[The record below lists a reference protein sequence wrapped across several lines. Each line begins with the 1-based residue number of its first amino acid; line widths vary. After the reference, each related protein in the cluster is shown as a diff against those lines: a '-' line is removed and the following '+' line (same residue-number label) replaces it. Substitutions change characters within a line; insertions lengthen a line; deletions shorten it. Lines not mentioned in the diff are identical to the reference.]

1 MPLLLIIYVL
11 ALGVRLAYL
20 AAHAGD
26 PLFAYPM
33 VDSAVYLAAAGRW
46 ASGGGLPDGALPF
59 GPLYPIVLG
68 ALYKITAGNLTVL
81 HALQMAIEATG
92 APLVFLLGRRLGGGA
107 AGNTA
112 TGLLAGV
119 LYALYWPFVYFA
131 GEWLV
136 EPLVI
141 PLLLAGL
148 LFWLRAS
155 DERGTNGL
163 IHAGAAGAFLGLSAI
178 TRPNGLLVL
187 ALVALTTAVMQRKIA
202 HALAVAAAG
211 ILIVLPVAGHN
222 YRQSGD
228 WIWVSSTGGIN
239 FYIGNNAEAT
249 GRDSTFPRMR
259 QWTFEKVEA
268 LAEIEAGRPLSP
280 AEVSGHYFAKGRDFV
295 MKSPGAFLA
304 LTARKC
310 VQLVSGYEMPNVK
323 DPNFYRARSPFLK
336 WPLFA
341 NFGIVLALAVV
352 GVFAGAGQPRGDN
365 QSNRTDHG
373 KRKSAGRFTN
383 ARSLTLLFA
392 GFYAL
397 SIVIFF
403 VNARYRLPV
412 VPFLLPF
419 SSLGLLAIVQAIR
432 SDRARLVRVGSI
444 FVAVLL
450 LAEWNPLGAVT
461 DESQSWF
468 NVGWAAQK
476 SGRADEALEAYG
488 RVAAGNNWYP
498 LALHNRALIERDA
511 GRTDEALRD
520 LNEAITIDSTY
531 YEAWAT
537 LGSVHYRGENYS
549 EAARAYERAAALW
562 PRATYLV
569 NQGLALRN
577 LGAIGPSMA
586 AFDRAISLDPAFVK
600 ARAHRAENLIAQG
613 AYDEAAREIETI
625 LALEPG
631 NAAAKAQLK
640 AIYSLQEQ
648 RNAEKYEPGTNE
660 AEGIRSEGNR

>member
-1 MPLLLIIYVL
+1 MPFLLIVYVL

-46 ASGGGLPDGALPF
+46 ASGSGLPDGALPF

-68 ALYKITAGNLTVL
+68 SLYKITGGNLTVL

-92 APLVFLLGRRLGGGA
+92 APLVYLIGRHVSGRLPG
-107 AGNTA
+107 TM
-112 TGLLAGV
+112 TGMIAGV

-148 LFWLRAS
+148 LLWIRAS
-155 DERGTNGL
+155 GEGGTNGVL
-163 IHAGAAGAFLGLSAI
+163 FAAAAGALLGLSAI
-178 TRPNGLLVL
+178 TRPNGLLLL
-187 ALVALTTAVMQRKIA
+187 ALIALTTAVIQRKIA
-202 HALAVAAAG
+202 HALAIAAAG
-211 ILIVLPVAGHN
+211 ILIVLPVAAHN
-222 YRQSGD
+222 YKQSGD
-228 WIWVSSTGGIN
+228 WILVSSTGGIN
-239 FYIGNNAEAT
+239 FYIGNNPEAT

-268 LAEIEAGRPLSP
+268 LAALETGRSLSP
-280 AEVSGHYFAKGRDFV
+280 AEVSGHYFAKGRDFI

-304 LTARKC
+304 LSARKS
-310 VQLVSGYEMPNVK
+310 VQLLSGYEMPNVK

-336 WPLFA
+336 WPVFA
-341 NFGIVLALAVV
+341 GFGVVLALAVV
-352 GVFAGAGQPRGDN
+352 GLFGGGPRTGA
-365 QSNRTDHG
+365 RT
-373 KRKSAGRFTN
+373 
-383 ARSLTLLFA
+383 LTLFFT

-397 SIVIFF
+397 SVVIFF
-403 VNARYRLPV
+403 VNARYRLPI

-419 SSLGLLAIVQAIR
+419 AALGLLAIVHAIR
-432 SDRARLVRVGSI
+432 NDRPRLIRMGGI

-461 DESQSWF
+461 DDSQSWF

-476 SGRADEALEAYG
+476 SGRTDEALDAYG
-488 RVAAGNNWYP
+488 RVATENSWYP

-511 GRTDEALRD
+511 GRTGEALRD
-520 LNEAITIDSTY
+520 LNEAIAIDSTY

-537 LGSVHYRGENYS
+537 LGGVHYRAEQYS
-549 EAARAYERAAALW
+549 DAARAYERAATLW
-562 PRATYLV
+562 PRATYFV
-569 NQGLALRN
+569 NHGLALRN
-577 LGAIGPSMA
+577 LGAMGPSMR

-600 ARAHRAENLIAQG
+600 ARAHRAEILIAEG
-613 AYDEAAREIETI
+613 AYEEAAREIETI
-625 LALEPG
+625 LTLEPG
-631 NAAAKAQLK
+631 NAAAKTQLA
-640 AIYSLQEQ
+640 AIYRMRELE
-648 RNAEKYEPGTNE
+648 TDNE
-660 AEGIRSEGNR
+660 GDQ